1 MAGLMEKDFR
11 ILLQRK
17 QAFLVFLVI
26 AVLLSVTQGGA
37 GVVGYL
43 PFISAMLAVSTISYD
58 EFDNGYPFL
67 FTLPITRKSY
77 VAEKYIFC
85 FLTVFCSWIF
95 SVILYVVIDK
105 LQGGETP
112 VSEMLFVSILL
123 LLIAVVLMDV
133 MVAVQL
139 KYGSERS
146 RVVIIAIFGICFL
159 AIYALAKLLEKAGV
173 ETAAVF
179 GYMERISATGI
190 VLLLLAAG
198 IVATFISVLFSIAV
212 MEKKTF

>member
-159 AIYALAKLLEKAGV
+159 VIYALAKLLEKAGV
-173 ETAAVF
+173 ETAAAF
-179 GYMERISATGI
+179 GYLERISAVEL
-190 VLLLLAAG
+190 VLLLLVAG
-198 IVATFISVLFSIAV
+198 IAATVISVMVSISV

>member
-105 LQGGETP
+105 LQGGEMP
-112 VSEMLFVSILL
+112 VSEMLSVSILL

-173 ETAAVF
+173 KTAAVF

-190 VLLLLAAG
+190 VLLLLAVG
-198 IVATFISVLFSIAV
+198 IVATFISVLISIAV

>member
-67 FTLPITRKSY
+67 LTLPITRKSY
-77 VAEKYIFC
+77 VAEKYLFC

-95 SVILYVVIDK
+95 SVILYVVIDRF
-105 LQGGETP
+105 QGGKTP
-112 VSEMLFVSILL
+112 ISEMLFVSILL
-123 LLIAVVLMDV
+123 LLIAVILMDV

-159 AIYALAKLLEKAGV
+159 VIYALAKLLEKTGV
-173 ETAAVF
+173 ETAVVL
-179 GYMERISATGI
+179 ENIDRIPNAGI
-190 VLLLLAAG
+190 VLIVLGVG
-198 IVATFISVLFSIAV
+198 IVATLISVMISIAV

>member
-77 VAEKYIFC
+77 VVEKYIFC

-112 VSEMLFVSILL
+112 VSEMLSVSILL

-173 ETAAVF
+173 KTAAVF

-190 VLLLLAAG
+190 VLLLLAVG

>member
-105 LQGGETP
+105 LQGGEMP

-190 VLLLLAAG
+190 VLLLLAVG
-198 IVATFISVLFSIAV
+198 IVATFISVLISIAV

>member
-95 SVILYVVIDK
+95 SVILYVAIDK

-139 KYGSERS
+139 KYGAERS

-190 VLLLLAAG
+190 LLLLLAAG

>member
-85 FLTVFCSWIF
+85 FFTVFCSWIF

-123 LLIAVVLMDV
+123 LLIAIVLMDV

-190 VLLLLAAG
+190 VLLLLAVG

>member
-105 LQGGETP
+105 LQGGEMP

-173 ETAAVF
+173 KTAAVF
-179 GYMERISATGI
+179 GYMERISTTGI
-190 VLLLLAAG
+190 VLLLLAVG

>member
-43 PFISAMLAVSTISYD
+43 PFISSMLAVSTISYD

-67 FTLPITRKSY
+67 LTLPITRKSY
-77 VAEKYIFC
+77 VAEKYLFC
-85 FLTVFCSWIF
+85 FLTMFCSWIF
-95 SVILYVVIDK
+95 SVILYVVIDRF
-105 LQGGETP
+105 QGGKTP
-112 VSEMLFVSILL
+112 ISEMLFVSILL
-123 LLIAVVLMDV
+123 LLIAVILMDV

-159 AIYALAKLLEKAGV
+159 VIYALAKLLEKAGV
-173 ETAAVF
+173 ETAAAF
-179 GYMERISATGI
+179 GYLERISAVEL
-190 VLLLLAAG
+190 VLLLLVAG
-198 IVATFISVLFSIAV
+198 IAATVISVMVSISV

>member
-105 LQGGETP
+105 LQGGEMP

-173 ETAAVF
+173 KTAAVF

-190 VLLLLAAG
+190 VLLLLAVG
-198 IVATFISVLFSIAV
+198 IVATFISVLISIAV

>member
-95 SVILYVVIDK
+95 SVILYVAIDK
-105 LQGGETP
+105 LQGGATP

-123 LLIAVVLMDV
+123 LLIAIVLMDV

-146 RVVIIAIFGICFL
+146 RVVIIAIFGICFKQL
-159 AIYALAKLLEKAGV
+159 SLVKVSGFGKALFKRASNTFLTKRPSEILRTSITSFPL
-173 ETAAVF
+173 
-179 GYMERISATGI
+179 TGS
-190 VLLLLAAG
+190 L
-198 IVATFISVLFSIAV
+198 
-212 MEKKTF
+212 

>member
-1 MAGLMEKDFR
+1 MPL
-11 ILLQRK
+11 
-17 QAFLVFLVI
+17 
-26 AVLLSVTQGGA
+26 
-37 GVVGYL
+37 
-43 PFISAMLAVSTISYD
+43 
-58 EFDNGYPFL
+58 NG
-67 FTLPITRKSY
+67 
-77 VAEKYIFC
+77 
-85 FLTVFCSWIF
+85 IF
-95 SVILYVVIDK
+95 SVILYVVIDRF
-105 LQGGETP
+105 QGGKTP
-112 VSEMLFVSILL
+112 ISEMLFVSILL
-123 LLIAVVLMDV
+123 LLIAVILMDV

-139 KYGSERS
+139 KYGAERS

-198 IVATFISVLFSIAV
+198 IVATFISVLISIAV

>member
-67 FTLPITRKSY
+67 LTLPITRKSY
-77 VAEKYIFC
+77 VAEKYLFC
-85 FLTVFCSWIF
+85 SLTVFCSWIF
-95 SVILYVVIDK
+95 SVILYVVIDRF
-105 LQGGETP
+105 QGGKTP
-112 VSEMLFVSILL
+112 ISEMLFVSILL
-123 LLIAVVLMDV
+123 LLIAVILMDV

-159 AIYALAKLLEKAGV
+159 VIYALAKLLEKAGV
-173 ETAAVF
+173 ETAAAF
-179 GYMERISATGI
+179 GYLERISAVEL
-190 VLLLLAAG
+190 VLLLLVAG
-198 IVATFISVLFSIAV
+198 IAATVISVMVSISV

>member
-67 FTLPITRKSY
+67 LTLPITRKSY
-77 VAEKYIFC
+77 VAEKYLFC

-95 SVILYVVIDK
+95 SVILYVVIDRF
-105 LQGGETP
+105 QGGKTP
-112 VSEMLFVSILL
+112 ISEMLFVSILL
-123 LLIAVVLMDV
+123 LLIAVILMDV

-159 AIYALAKLLEKAGV
+159 VIYALAKLLEKAGV
-173 ETAAVF
+173 ETAAAF
-179 GYMERISATGI
+179 RYLERISAVEL
-190 VLLLLAAG
+190 VLLLLVAG
-198 IVATFISVLFSIAV
+198 IAATVISVMVSISV

>member
-105 LQGGETP
+105 LQGGEMP

-173 ETAAVF
+173 KTAAVT

-190 VLLLLAAG
+190 VLLLLAVG
-198 IVATFISVLFSIAV
+198 IVATFISVLISIAV

>member
-123 LLIAVVLMDV
+123 LLIAIVLMDV

-198 IVATFISVLFSIAV
+198 IVATFISVLISIAV

>member
-105 LQGGETP
+105 LQGGEMP

-173 ETAAVF
+173 KTAAVF

-190 VLLLLAAG
+190 VLLLLAVG
-198 IVATFISVLFSIAV
+198 SVATFISVLFSIAV

>member
-26 AVLLSVTQGGA
+26 AILLSVTQGGA

-112 VSEMLFVSILL
+112 VSEMLSVSILL

-173 ETAAVF
+173 ETAAAF
-179 GYMERISATGI
+179 RYLERISAVEL
-190 VLLLLAAG
+190 VLLLLVAG
-198 IVATFISVLFSIAV
+198 IAATVISVMVSISV

>member
-105 LQGGETP
+105 LQGGEMP

-173 ETAAVF
+173 KTAAVF

-190 VLLLLAAG
+190 VLLLLAVG